1 MPRYDALIDPRTSK
15 TEYQRARE
23 MFKCVCASMFSSST
37 RQLDSGDFYGP
48 AMPQESDDLP
58 EGAQVVFVLF
68 LDIDGRDLTSDK
80 RDDIADLITWQV
92 LVHAG
97 VHVRVGLEFP
107 PIGWSFLKSENI
119 ASGLTAHVGS
129 TAMELFERF
138 GGGRE

>member
-1 MPRYDALIDPRTSK
+1 
-15 TEYQRARE
+15 
-23 MFKCVCASMFSSST
+23 
-37 RQLDSGDFYGP
+37 
-48 AMPQESDDLP
+48 MPQESDDLP